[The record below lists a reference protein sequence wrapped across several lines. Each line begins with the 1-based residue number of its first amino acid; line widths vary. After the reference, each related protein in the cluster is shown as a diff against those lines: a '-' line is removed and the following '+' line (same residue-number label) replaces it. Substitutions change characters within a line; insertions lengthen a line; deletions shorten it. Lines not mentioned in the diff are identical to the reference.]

1 MLSKKRQQRWAD
13 DAARRFFFSDD
24 AAELMALRIR
34 GRGES
39 RGVMVLD
46 EAHDWMNSRAWQQDD
61 RMEFVRWFSR
71 HRKLGWDVYL
81 VTQYLTNIDSQ
92 VRNLCEYHVTLL
104 NLRNGLKVAG
114 VPLCPVNVFLAVWRW
129 NGGAAAQ
136 QNVSKRNVN
145 RLTPWIA
152 NLYDTF
158 GGTGLAEAPAEDRY
172 LLPLELPTADS
183 ASADA
188 SVPGSASAPTPADG
202 ITEELVSD
210 TRPGELAFQLLQTRE
225 GPPNGDPSL
234 LSDGDASCSRSAG

>member
-1 MLSKKRQQRWAD
+1 MLAAVTGTPGMGKTLFSVRRIVDELCRGKVVATNVPMEPDFLLTIAKHRSRTMLSKKRQQRWAD

-92 VRNLCEYHVTLL
+92 V
-104 NLRNGLKVAG
+104 
-114 VPLCPVNVFLAVWRW
+114 
-129 NGGAAAQ
+129 
-136 QNVSKRNVN
+136 
-145 RLTPWIA
+145 
-152 NLYDTF
+152 
-158 GGTGLAEAPAEDRY
+158 
-172 LLPLELPTADS
+172 
-183 ASADA
+183 
-188 SVPGSASAPTPADG
+188 
-202 ITEELVSD
+202 
-210 TRPGELAFQLLQTRE
+210 
-225 GPPNGDPSL
+225 
-234 LSDGDASCSRSAG
+234 